1 MSSISDHYAV
11 FHIAGNAQLQHPVN
25 NGETIKRDMRHQ
37 NIKKFECE
45 MKTVNWNQVLECDD
59 AGLAYSTFHTVIS
72 EKYNKC
78 FPWRKSSVNRYT
90 NNNPWLTPALKESIK
105 VKNKLYINRNK
116 GDNKEARL
124 QWYKQYRNKLN
135 HILRMTE
142 RKYYQDLLSEHKSNV
157 KKAWQVIKTVINKR
171 KYKPINTKFKCND
184 KITEDG
190 QVISDKFNN
199 FFVNVGTTLAKNIP
213 LSNKSPTEY
222 MITNTTDLFILDPV
236 SENEVLKIISNFKDS
251 SAGWN

>member
-1 MSSISDHYAV
+1 
-11 FHIAGNAQLQHPVN
+11 
-25 NGETIKRDMRHQ
+25 
-37 NIKKFECE
+37 

-59 AGLAYSTFHTVIS
+59 AGLAYCTFHTVIS
-72 EKYNKC
+72 EKYNTC

-90 NNNPWLTPALKESIK
+90 NNNPWLTSALKEPIK

-116 GDNKEARL
+116 GINKEARL
-124 QWYKQYRNKLN
+124 RWYKQYRNKLN

-157 KKAWQVIKTVINKR
+157 KKSWQVIKIVINKR
-171 KYKPINTKFKCND
+171 KYKPINSKLKCND

-190 QVISDKFNN
+190 QVISDKSNN

-222 MITNTTDLFILDPV
+222 MITNTTDLFYFRSGLGKW
-236 SENEVLKIISNFKDS
+236 SLKNHPQF
-251 SAGWN
+251 